1 MSRRTLILGVGGFLG
16 SHLARHL
23 LDAGWEVTGVV
34 RDPHAPMLE
43 RRLGD
48 IWEELTLVVGDA
60 EDPALLARV
69 LPGADAVF
77 PFAGL
82 SGAADSMKRPIVD
95 LQANGR
101 AQLLLLEA
109 LRRHNPDAHVVY
121 PGSRLQYGPC
131 QRLPVDENHP
141 QRPVSVYG
149 VHKLLGEQYHRLYA
163 LAYEIPTTVLRISNP
178 YGPHQDRPDAR
189 FGIVGTFLARA
200 ARGEDLHV
208 YGGGHQ
214 LRDYI
219 FIGDLVRLCELAVT
233 SPRSAGQA
241 FNASGPEPVTLR
253 EMAETVVATVGS
265 GSAVVDAPWP
275 EDEGAVETGD
285 YVGDTQLATRELGWQ
300 PEVSLARGLTATW
313 AALEPVLAAT
323 N

>member
-1 MSRRTLILGVGGFLG
+1 MSKRAVILGVGGFLG

-23 LDAGWEVTGVV
+23 LREDWEISGVV
-34 RDPHAPMLE
+34 RDPRGPMLE

-48 IWEELTLVVGDA
+48 ILEDLTLVVGDA
-60 EDPALLARV
+60 EDPVLLARI

-82 SGAADSMKRPIVD
+82 SGAATSMKRPLID
-95 LQANGR
+95 LNANGR

-109 LRRHNPDAHVVY
+109 LRTHNPDAHVVY
-121 PGSRLQYGPC
+121 PGSRLQYGSC
-131 QRLPVDENHP
+131 QRLPVDEDHP

-149 VHKLLGEQYHRLYA
+149 IHKMLGEHYHRLYA
-163 LAYEIPTTVLRISNP
+163 LAYGIPTTVLRVSNP

-189 FGIVGTFLARA
+189 FGIVGTFLGRA
-200 ARGEDLHV
+200 VREEDLHV
-208 YGGGHQ
+208 YGGGRQ

-219 FIGDLVRLCELAVT
+219 YIGDLVRLCELVVA
-233 SPRSAGQA
+233 SPRSPGQS

-265 GSAVVDAPWP
+265 GRVVDAPWP
-275 EDEGAVETGD
+275 ADEGAVETGD
-285 YVGDTQLATRELGWQ
+285 YVGDTRRAERELGWRPQ
-300 PEVSLARGLTATW
+300 VDLAAGLAATW
-313 AALEPVLAAT
+313 ALEPVLAAAS
-323 N
+323 